1 MIDGAEKGKGGQP
14 LEPEEPRGD
23 DNHKNF
29 VEVRAQWRI
38 ETREGLKRL
47 AVLITLILAFLLGG
61 RIVIQALLKY
71 L

>member
-1 MIDGAEKGKGGQP
+1 MMTQAEKGGQP
-14 LEPEEPRGD
+14 DREEPRGD
-23 DNHKNF
+23 DEQKNF

-47 AVLITLILAFLLGG
+47 GVLIALILAFLLGG